1 MLSHGASANAT
12 DLEGRTA
19 LQNAAWQNH
28 VPVVEELASQGAN
41 LSHSCHQGATPLCV
55 AAQEGHLDTCKI
67 LIKLG
72 TVEKIS
78 EKWLIFHASGVKY

>member
-1 MLSHGASANAT
+1 MKLLLKHGANTNAT

-28 VPVVEELASQGAN
+28 VTVVEELANQGAN

-55 AAQEGHLDTCKI
+55 AAQEGHLDTCTVLIRLGMAII
-67 LIKLG
+67 LISNK
-72 TVEKIS
+72 
-78 EKWLIFHASGVKY
+78 